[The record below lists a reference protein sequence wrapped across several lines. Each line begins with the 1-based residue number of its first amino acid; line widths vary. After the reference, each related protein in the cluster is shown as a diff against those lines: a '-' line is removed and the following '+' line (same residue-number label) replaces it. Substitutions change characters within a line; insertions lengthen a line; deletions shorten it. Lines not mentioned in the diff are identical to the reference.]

1 MGRYD
6 PAWCCKL
13 ARVLYNACP
22 TADLGSYL
30 VGVFVSSLVL
40 FLQMALDLIWPYRI
54 LALLAYGYLVLCQ
67 MVEILTRYACFGH
80 AVTLRFL
87 SLMGR
92 PLNLLYASL
101 SVLMVVA
108 GYIPLGPNFGGTRQP
123 LVVSADPLTNTTLT
137 CNASSTYALPRKL
150 GYCKSCW
157 RYSSMARKTYP
168 KLGLIRQRHLNPPY
182 P

>member
-1 MGRYD
+1 
-6 PAWCCKL
+6 
-13 ARVLYNACP
+13 
-22 TADLGSYL
+22 
-30 VGVFVSSLVL
+30 
-40 FLQMALDLIWPYRI
+40 MALNLIWLYRI
-54 LALLAYGYLVLCQ
+54 LALLVYGYLVLCQ

-87 SLMGR
+87 SLIGR

-101 SVLMVVA
+101 SVLIVVA

-150 GYCKSCW
+150 GHCKSC
-157 RYSSMARKTYP
+157 
-168 KLGLIRQRHLNPPY
+168 
-182 P
+182 

>member
-13 ARVLYNACP
+13 AWVLYNACP
-22 TADLGSYL
+22 TADLEFYL

-40 FLQMALDLIWPYRI
+40 FLQMALDLIWPYCI

-67 MVEILTRYACFGH
+67 MVEILICYACFGY
-80 AVTLRFL
+80 AVTLCFL

-108 GYIPLGPNFGGTRQP
+108 GYIPLGSNFGGIRQL

-137 CNASSTYALPRKL
+137 CNASLTYALLRKL
-150 GYCKSCW
+150 GYCKFCW
-157 RYSSMARKTYP
+157 RYSLMARKTYP
-168 KLGLIRQRHLNPPY
+168 NLGLIR
-182 P
+182 